1 MNSVFDLK
9 PFQEEYIKGDG
20 HSYNTITRVPG
31 GWVYKTFV
39 YDNPLLNKDEL
50 KVISVSSTFIP
61 QVEKDELVWDND
73 ADFQEINVPI
83 H

>member
-31 GWVYKTFV
+31 GWIYKTFV

-50 KVISVSSTFIP
+50 KVISVASVFVP
-61 QVEKDELVWDND
+61 
-73 ADFQEINVPI
+73 FQYKEYDTLNIRFYDVTLPI